1 MPWDADAIQGRE
13 YTIKDFG
20 AYMYD
25 DDQLSSTHTAGIK
38 ATKAVNYKMPTID
51 GGFETLMKPIE
62 DTVMERQL
70 LSFQENSMAASSVK
84 ESTEGQIKQTVTTGF
99 EFNPTLDTAHDKL
112 VFNFDLET
120 PAALA
125 AKGSRIMQYVTF
137 SNPSDTKSKPTTVGC
152 TTQVGDPYVSNIL
165 TWKGVKK
172 MDGTSTVVKDKTY
185 DNQNQKEKAKK
196 KDSFKLIQEA
206 AWYRTDEYTEGNT

>member
-25 DDQLSSTHTAGIK
+25 DDQLRSTHTAGIK

-84 ESTEGQIKQTVTTGF
+84 ESTEGQIK
-99 EFNPTLDTAHDKL
+99 
-112 VFNFDLET
+112 
-120 PAALA
+120 
-125 AKGSRIMQYVTF
+125 
-137 SNPSDTKSKPTTVGC
+137 
-152 TTQVGDPYVSNIL
+152 
-165 TWKGVKK
+165 
-172 MDGTSTVVKDKTY
+172 
-185 DNQNQKEKAKK
+185 
-196 KDSFKLIQEA
+196 
-206 AWYRTDEYTEGNT
+206 